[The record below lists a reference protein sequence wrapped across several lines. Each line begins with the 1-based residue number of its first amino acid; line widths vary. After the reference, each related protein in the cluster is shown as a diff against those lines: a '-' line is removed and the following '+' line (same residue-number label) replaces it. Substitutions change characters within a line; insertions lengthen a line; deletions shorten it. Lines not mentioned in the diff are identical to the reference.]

1 MATRTLKYGS
11 NMLVFILVVFAILA
25 AISFL
30 SSRRFVRADFSDD
43 KRYTIS
49 QSTKNVL
56 KRLDDVVTIN
66 AYFSREPAQ
75 VAQIRRDIRDVLDE
89 YRAISNKLQI
99 DFIDPGDDEGEK
111 NKLRFMGIPEV
122 QMNVIEKDKA
132 QVANVYMGIA
142 VIYEDKK
149 EILPVVQNTFTLEY
163 DLTSSILKVTR
174 KEVKTV
180 GFLAGHDELDID
192 DTQRFANMRR
202 ELSKQYNI
210 KKVSIDGGKEIDTDV
225 ATLVVAGPQQAL
237 SERDKYEVD
246 QFIMGGGRA
255 IFLVDPIRL
264 QEGTL
269 NANMLETGLN
279 NLLEHYGVKLGDNIV
294 LDVSQGQLSY
304 TQGFFRVT
312 SNYPYFVKI
321 LNQYR
326 NRSGE
331 ISRGLSDESIITSQL
346 ESLTLNW
353 ASSLELLSKEE
364 DTVETIPLAMTTD
377 RSWTVESPYNITP
390 NTQLEPPMSAR
401 KSHTVAASLSG
412 VFKSFYADK
421 DIPSNQTAASNEA
434 VADVQAD
441 TAASENRTT
450 KTESAPTQIIVVGNS
465 AFLQFGGQSELTFF
479 FNTIDWLTLGD
490 DLIHIRSHGVTDRPL
505 KEVSEGQKLFLKFA
519 NIAGVPIVVIAF
531 GLIRYLLR
539 RRAKRLVETY
549 GTV

>member
-75 VAQIRRDIRDVLDE
+75 VAQIRRDVRDVLDE

-210 KKVSIDGGKEIDTDV
+210 KKVSIDGGKEIDKDV

-326 NRSGE
+326 NRSGDV
-331 ISRGLSDESIITSQL
+331 SRGLSDESIITSQL

-353 ASSLELLSKEE
+353 ASSLELLPKEE
-364 DTVETIPLAMTTD
+364 DTVEAIPLAMTTD

-390 NTQLEPPMSAR
+390 NAQLEPPMSAR

-450 KTESAPTQIIVVGNS
+450 KMESAPTQIIVVGNS

-505 KEVSEGQKLFLKFA
+505 KEVSEGEKLFLKFA
-519 NIAGVPIVVIAF
+519 NIAGVPIVVVAF

>member
-210 KKVSIDGGKEIDTDV
+210 KKVSIDGGKEIDKDV

-326 NRSGE
+326 NRSGDV
-331 ISRGLSDESIITSQL
+331 SRGLSDESIITSQL

-353 ASSLELLSKEE
+353 ASSLELLPKEE
-364 DTVETIPLAMTTD
+364 DTVEAIPLAMTTD

>member
-75 VAQIRRDIRDVLDE
+75 VAQIRRDVRDVLDE

-210 KKVSIDGGKEIDTDV
+210 KKVSIDGGKEIDNDV

-326 NRSGE
+326 NRSGDV
-331 ISRGLSDESIITSQL
+331 SRGLSDESIITSQL

-353 ASSLELLSKEE
+353 ASSLELLPKEE
-364 DTVETIPLAMTTD
+364 DTVEAIPLAMTTD

-441 TAASENRTT
+441 TATSENRTT